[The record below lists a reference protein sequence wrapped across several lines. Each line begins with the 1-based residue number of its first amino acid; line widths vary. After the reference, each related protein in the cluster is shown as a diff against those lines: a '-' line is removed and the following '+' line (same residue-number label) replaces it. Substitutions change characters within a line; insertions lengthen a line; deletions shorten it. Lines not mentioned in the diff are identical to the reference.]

1 MRSFE
6 EGDEGGGIYFFLLGK
21 KYLMRQLC
29 ILLGTLLLLSEHGSI
44 LFSMTFLSDAGDH
57 VDLYTNLEWPYD
69 YKFFII
75 KTQ

>member
-1 MRSFE
+1 MREEASF
-6 EGDEGGGIYFFLLGK
+6 LHGK
-21 KYLMRQLC
+21 KYLMRQLF

-69 YKFFII
+69 YKFL
-75 KTQ
+75 